1 MQQKQNFSEKVFQFD
16 QKLSNVKIDLPD
28 PYKIINPYSGRNKKQ
43 VLQMVQIFY
52 QKYFNDTNKR
62 RLILGSSPARKG
74 SAITGIPFED
84 ASNLQ
89 KETGISIA
97 NFHVNSA
104 ASNFLNE
111 VIDEYGGRHKFYH
124 DFYLNFVCPVGI
136 CKTSSKGNQV
146 NCNYYEN
153 KQVEE
158 MVTPLIISA
167 LKTQISFGIDTSVC
181 YCIGSGQ
188 NYQELSKI
196 NKKWCFFKKIVPLEH
211 PRFITQYH
219 PEDKEKYLHKYLNS
233 LMYKY

>member
-1 MQQKQNFSEKVFQFD
+1 MQRKQNFSEKVFQFD
-16 QKLSNVKIDLPD
+16 EELSNVEINLPE

-62 RLILGSSPARKG
+62 HLILGSSPARRG
-74 SAITGIPFED
+74 SAITGVPFED

-97 NFHVNSA
+97 NFHVNNA

-111 VIDEYGGRHKFYH
+111 VIDKYGGGNKFYH

-167 LKTQISFGIDTSVC
+167 LKTQINFGIDTSVC

-196 NKKWCFFKKIVPLEH
+196 NKKWRFFQKIVPLEH

-219 PEDKEKYLHKYLNS
+219 PEDKEKYLHKYLNA
-233 LMYKY
+233 LMYRY

>member
-1 MQQKQNFSEKVFQFD
+1 MKQKQTFSEKVFQFD

-52 QKYFNDTNKR
+52 QKYFNDTSKR
-62 RLILGSSPARKG
+62 HLILGSSPARRG
-74 SAITGIPFED
+74 SAITGVPFED

-97 NFHVNSA
+97 SFHISNA

-111 VIDEYGGRHKFYH
+111 VIDEYGSRRKFYH

-167 LKTQISFGIDTSVC
+167 LKTQINFGIDTSVC

-188 NYQELSKI
+188 NYQELSKV
-196 NKKWCFFKKIVPLEH
+196 NKKWCFFQKIVPLEH

-219 PEDKEKYLHKYLNS
+219 PEDKEKYLHKYLNA
-233 LMYKY
+233 LMNRY

>member
-1 MQQKQNFSEKVFQFD
+1 MKQKQTFSDKVFQFD
-16 QKLSNVKIDLPD
+16 QELGNIKFNLPE

-43 VLQMVQIFY
+43 VLPMIQIFY
-52 QKYFNDTNKR
+52 HKYFNDTSKR
-62 RLILGSSPARKG
+62 CLILGSSPARRG
-74 SAITGIPFED
+74 SAITGVPFED
-84 ASNLQ
+84 ASNLL

-97 NFHVNSA
+97 NFHVNNA

-111 VIDEYGGRHKFYH
+111 VIDKYGGRAKFYH
-124 DFYLNFVCPVGI
+124 NFYLNFVCPVGI
-136 CKTSSKGNQV
+136 CKTNSKGNQV

-158 MVTPLIISA
+158 MLTPLIISA

-196 NKKWCFFKKIVPLEH
+196 NKKWGFFQKIVPLEH

-219 PEDKEKYLHKYLNS
+219 PEDEKKYLHKYLNA
-233 LMYKY
+233 LIGK

>member
-1 MQQKQNFSEKVFQFD
+1 MQRKQNFSEKVFQFD

-28 PYKIINPYSGRNKKQ
+28 SYKIINPYSGRNKKQ

-62 RLILGSSPARKG
+62 HLILGSCPARRG
-74 SAITGIPFED
+74 SAITGVPFED

-97 NFHVNSA
+97 SFHISNA

-136 CKTSSKGNQV
+136 CKTSCKGNQV

-153 KQVEE
+153 KRVEGIL
-158 MVTPLIISA
+158 TSFIISV
-167 LKTQISFGIDTSVC
+167 LKTQINFGIDTFVC

-188 NYQELSKI
+188 NYQELSRF
-196 NKKWCFFKKIVPLEH
+196 NKKWRFFQKIVPLEH

-219 PEDKEKYLHKYLNS
+219 PEDKEKYLHKYLNA
-233 LMYKY
+233 LMYK

>member
-1 MQQKQNFSEKVFQFD
+1 MQRKQNFSEKVFQFD
-16 QKLSNVKIDLPD
+16 EELSNVEINLPK
-28 PYKIINPYSGRNKKQ
+28 PYKIINPYSDRNKKQ

-52 QKYFNDTNKR
+52 HKYFNDTNKR

-84 ASNLQ
+84 ALNLQ

-97 NFHVNSA
+97 NFHVNKA

-167 LKTQISFGIDTSVC
+167 LKTQINFGIDTSIC
-181 YCIGSGQ
+181 YCIGSSQ

-196 NKKWCFFKKIVPLEH
+196 NKKWRFFQKIVPLEH

-219 PEDKEKYLHKYLNS
+219 PEDKEKYLHKYLDA
-233 LMYKY
+233 LMGK

>member
-1 MQQKQNFSEKVFQFD
+1 MKQKQTFSDKVFQFD
-16 QKLSNVKIDLPD
+16 QELGNIKFNLPE

-43 VLQMVQIFY
+43 VLPMIQIFY
-52 QKYFNDTNKR
+52 HKYFNDTSKR
-62 RLILGSSPARKG
+62 CLILGSSPARRG
-74 SAITGIPFED
+74 SAITGVPFED
-84 ASNLQ
+84 ASNLL

-97 NFHVNSA
+97 NFHVNNA

-111 VIDEYGGRHKFYH
+111 VIDKYGGRVKFYH
-124 DFYLNFVCPVGI
+124 NFYLNFVCPVGI
-136 CKTSSKGNQV
+136 CKTNSKGNQV

-158 MVTPLIISA
+158 MLTPLIISA

-196 NKKWCFFKKIVPLEH
+196 NKKWGFFQKIVPLEH

-219 PEDKEKYLHKYLNS
+219 PEDEKKYLHKYLNA
-233 LMYKY
+233 LMGK

>member
-1 MQQKQNFSEKVFQFD
+1 MKQKQTFSDKVFQFD
-16 QKLSNVKIDLPD
+16 QELGNVKINLPEL
-28 PYKIINPYSGRNKKQ
+28 YKIINPYSGRNKKQ

-52 QKYFNDTNKR
+52 QKYFNDKNKR
-62 RLILGSSPARKG
+62 RLILGSSPARRG
-74 SAITGIPFED
+74 SAITGVPFED
-84 ASNLQ
+84 ALNLQ

-97 NFHVNSA
+97 NFHVNNA
-104 ASNFLNE
+104 ASNFLNR
-111 VIDEYGGRHKFYH
+111 VIYEYGGRHKFYH
-124 DFYLNFVCPVGI
+124 NFYLNFVCPLGI
-136 CKTSSKGNQV
+136 CKINSKGNQV

-196 NKKWCFFKKIVPLEH
+196 NKNWGFFQKIVPLEH

-219 PEDKEKYLHKYLNS
+219 PEDEKKYLHKYLNA
-233 LMYKY
+233 LMGK

>member
-1 MQQKQNFSEKVFQFD
+1 MQRKQNFSEKVFQFD
-16 QKLSNVKIDLPD
+16 QELGNVKIDLPA
-28 PYKIINPYSGRNKKQ
+28 PYKLINPYSGRNKKQ
-43 VLQMVQIFY
+43 VLHMVQIFY

-97 NFHVNSA
+97 NFHVNGA
-104 ASNFLNE
+104 ASDFLNE
-111 VIDEYGGRHKFYH
+111 VIDKYGERTKFYH

-153 KQVEE
+153 KQIEE
-158 MVTPLIISA
+158 IVTPFMISA
-167 LKTQISFGIDTSVC
+167 LKAQINFGIDTSVC

-196 NKKWCFFKKIVPLEH
+196 NKKLHLFQKIVPLEH

-219 PEDKEKYLHKYLNS
+219 PEDEEKYLTKYLKA
-233 LMYKY
+233 LMYK

>member
-1 MQQKQNFSEKVFQFD
+1 MKQKQTFSDKVFQFD
-16 QKLSNVKIDLPD
+16 QELGNVKINLPEL
-28 PYKIINPYSGRNKKQ
+28 YKIINPYSGRNKKQ

-62 RLILGSSPARKG
+62 RLILGSSPARRG
-74 SAITGIPFED
+74 SAITGVPFED

-97 NFHVNSA
+97 NFHVNNA
-104 ASNFLNE
+104 ASNFLNR
-111 VIDEYGGRHKFYH
+111 VIYEYGGRHKFYH
-124 DFYLNFVCPVGI
+124 NFYLNFVCPLGI
-136 CKTSSKGNQV
+136 CKINSKGNQV

-196 NKKWCFFKKIVPLEH
+196 NKNWGFFQKIVPLEH

-219 PEDKEKYLHKYLNS
+219 PEDEKKYLHKYLNA
-233 LMYKY
+233 LMGK